1 MLCSLVHFLP
11 DGGLI
16 PNYSIEAAHIV
27 SLEIVPVVPPAVEK
41 PPTPKAS
48 KLPTEFQDPA
58 ILSVFYFCNNRRNN
72 L

>member
-41 PPTPKAS
+41 PPTPKAA
-48 KLPTEFQDPA
+48 KLPTEFHDPA
-58 ILSVFYFCNNRRNN
+58 ILSVFYLSNGHIN